1 MRTVPQKLYSFS
13 RSPNWMFGLPSVWTA
28 PAGGGCDQGHDRRL
42 QCQRFICL
50 GLLAVLTDMK
60 IRITMNGKAID
71 AQEAARDLL
80 HPDKLAERM
89 LQQKAAGV
97 VCDDHPIQCRHLHI
111 KVASG
116 KVELE
121 GICCDAFRQKVLAAM
136 QAVA

>member
-1 MRTVPQKLYSFS
+1 MSGFS
-13 RSPNWMFGLPSVWTA
+13 
-28 PAGGGCDQGHDRRL
+28 
-42 QCQRFICL
+42 
-50 GLLAVLTDMK
+50 AVLTNMK
-60 IRITMNGKAID
+60 IRITMNGKAIG

-89 LQQKAAGV
+89 LQQKTAGV
-97 VCDDHPIQCRHLHI
+97 VCDEHPIQCRHLHV

-121 GICCDAFRQKVLAAM
+121 GICCEAFRQKILAAM